1 MEIMSKANYY
11 LNVVH
16 EHSDGTKEV
25 IVNKEV
31 QFNRNKKTTV
41 TIKVNSNDV
50 TGDQLAEAGVGVVID
65 DTPMTDGDKVVID
78 GK

>member
-1 MEIMSKANYY
+1 MS
-11 LNVVH
+11 L
-16 EHSDGTKEV
+16 
-25 IVNKEV
+25 
-31 QFNRNKKTTV
+31 
-41 TIKVNSNDV
+41 KVNSNDV